1 MTERKHIENALR
13 ACADAGVPEIV
24 DPWPEIRARALVGR
38 RRSPRQSR
46 FVPRTRVGWVFAAVL
61 VMLFSTGAY
70 AVSEVAY
77 EAFTYELPGATGDDI
92 GVPVNMRQVDYGAA
106 VTVERVYADAGY
118 VVVSYSIEDLRED
131 RRIAGHPVDLMPMD
145 VIDEFGYEESTDKE
159 FPERVRLT
167 GEGDGRFALVDGG
180 GQGPLAH
187 TAVFATPEEI
197 DTGRKHRFRLEIPVE
212 AYPLVSRGQKE
223 LSAELIGDPFVFEFE
238 VDVPPVPV
246 VEVGQTVKKYD
257 VQITLERVVDSPRPH
272 AVFCFQPPDQDY
284 SWGLTAKKT
293 GLAWSE
299 PADGYFE
306 TRRVSRDCWIASL
319 SNEASSYS
327 SLTVT
332 EISGFHYPADGETW
346 DGTEDSKTITGPWT
360 FEFEVPEQ

>member
-1 MTERKHIENALR
+1 MTERKHVENALR
-13 ACADAGVPEIV
+13 ACADAGVPEIA
-24 DPWPEIRARALVGR
+24 DPWPEIRERALFGR

-46 FVPRTRVGWVFAAVL
+46 FVPRTRVGWVFVAVL

-77 EAFTYELPGATGDDI
+77 EAFTYELPGATGDDV
-92 GVPVNMRQVDYGAA
+92 GVPVNMRKVAHGAA

-131 RRIAGHPVDLMPMD
+131 RRVADHPVDLMPMD

-159 FPERVRLT
+159 FPERVRLA
-167 GEGDGRFALVDGG
+167 GEGDGRFALIDGG

-187 TAVFATPEEI
+187 TAVFATPEKI
-197 DTGRKHRFRLEIPVE
+197 DTGRKHRFHLEVPVE

-223 LSAELIGDPFVFEFE
+223 LPAELIGDPFVFEFE
-238 VDVPPVPV
+238 VDVPPVTV
-246 VEVGQTVKKYD
+246 IDVDQTVNKND
-257 VQITLERVVDSPRPH
+257 VEITLERVVDSPRPH

-299 PADGYFE
+299 PMDGYFE
-306 TRRVSRDCWIASL
+306 TRRASRDCWIASL

-332 EISGFHYPADGETW
+332 EISGFRYPADGETW
-346 DGTEDSKTITGPWT
+346 DGSEDSRTIEGPWT
-360 FEFEVPEQ
+360 FEFEAPEQ